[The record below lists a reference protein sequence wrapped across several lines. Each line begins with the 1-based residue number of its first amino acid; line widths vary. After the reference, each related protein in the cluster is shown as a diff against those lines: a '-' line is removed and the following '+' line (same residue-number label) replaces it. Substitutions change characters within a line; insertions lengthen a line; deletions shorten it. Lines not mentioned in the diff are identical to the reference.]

1 MFDRR
6 FFATPLGK
14 ATLASV
20 AAMGLFVMASTQIA
34 VTPPLGQIALVQ
46 SAEFA

>member
-6 FFATPLGK
+6 FFATRLGQ

-20 AAMGLFVMASTQIA
+20 SAMAVFVMLSTQIA
-34 VTPPLGQIALVQ
+34 VTAPMSQVALAQ
-46 SAEFA
+46 TAELA